1 MLANNGKQKGEQI
14 KERLALSSVVSALML
29 ICTDVNLE
37 KMLRSII
44 LQKIVQPKQSEFTI
58 VFTVF

>member
-1 MLANNGKQKGEQI
+1 MLVNNAKQKGEQI
-14 KERLALSSVVSALML
+14 KERLALSSVVSELML

-44 LQKIVQPKQSEFTI
+44 LCNLG
-58 VFTVF
+58 